1 MFPLNY
7 IFPRKMAKNELCK
20 YSWGENATRK
30 RTKQG
35 SASVQKK
42 KKGFSKST
50 PKPLLS
56 ETQYNSFHPQY
67 KPGGIAPLLKK
78 KSEIL
83 RIKSK
88 CFKKRSHDLEKA
100 KGIMLQEKV

>member
-1 MFPLNY
+1 
-7 IFPRKMAKNELCK
+7 MAKNELCK

-42 KKGFSKST
+42 KRDSQKVH
-50 PKPLLS
+50 PKIS
-56 ETQYNSFHPQY
+56 ETQHNSFHPQY